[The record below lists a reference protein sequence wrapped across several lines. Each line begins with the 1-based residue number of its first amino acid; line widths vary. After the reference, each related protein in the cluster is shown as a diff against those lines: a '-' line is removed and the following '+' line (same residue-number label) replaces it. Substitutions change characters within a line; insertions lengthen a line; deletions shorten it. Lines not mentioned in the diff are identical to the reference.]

1 MLMLQALLPGYKA
14 AMNTYMDAVRNLAD
28 RLLPLIAM
36 ALRLPSNFFD
46 QYFHKPIGTLRPLHY
61 NAQMSLPDEVCSHLN
76 ASNT

>member
-1 MLMLQALLPGYKA
+1 
-14 AMNTYMDAVRNLAD
+14 
-28 RLLPLIAM
+28 LLPLIAM

-61 NAQMSLPDEVCSHLN
+61 NAQMSLPDEVCSHSN

>member
-14 AMNTYMDAVRNLAD
+14 AMNNYTNAVRDLAD

-36 ALRLPSNFFD
+36 ALKLPSNFFD

-61 NAQMSLPDEVCSHLN
+61 NAQMSLPDEVN
-76 ASNT
+76 ASNA

>member
-1 MLMLQALLPGYKA
+1 MVMLQALLPGYKA
-14 AMNTYMDAVRNLAD
+14 AMNNYMDLCDLAD

-46 QYFHKPIGTLRPLHY
+46 LYFHKPIGTLRPLHY
-61 NAQMSLPDEVCSHLN
+61 NAQMSLPDEVCSYLN